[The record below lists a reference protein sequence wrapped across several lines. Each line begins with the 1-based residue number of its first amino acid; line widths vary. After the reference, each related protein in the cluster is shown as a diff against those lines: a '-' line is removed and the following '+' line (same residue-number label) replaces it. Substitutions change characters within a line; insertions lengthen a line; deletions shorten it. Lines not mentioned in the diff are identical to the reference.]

1 MQTVKQREKILKSDM
16 FDSWREEMV
25 SRKAMERE
33 EAELEEKA
41 ALNPKPLNPSR
52 RRAAKGKGEAKGQ
65 AKPRRHIARTRSCPR
80 GPVNKRN
87 GLGI

>member
-41 ALNPKPLNPSR
+41 ALNP
-52 RRAAKGKGEAKGQ
+52 
-65 AKPRRHIARTRSCPR
+65 
-80 GPVNKRN
+80 
-87 GLGI
+87 